1 MLARK
6 ARGGA
11 GIDLVETFGSCLD
24 IQVND
29 PAVPLPPKPQG
40 SRATA
45 VGRVDTAILW

>member
-11 GIDLVETFGSCLD
+11 GIDLVETCGSCSD

-29 PAVPLPPKPQG
+29 HAVPLPPKPQG

-45 VGRVDTAILW
+45 VGRVDTTILW